1 VGGGAL
7 VSALLTAGVAG
18 VTAVDKT
25 SDSLVSAGAA
35 ALALS
40 ALLAVSF
47 VVAGGVLVRTVLLC
61 AGELLPVSDE
71 SENCSGEGRD
81 DAVRVEARCS
91 LLTTLVP
98 PLCASAAGSHS
109 ESIEGRTGVLC
120 SVRGAI
126 ASVCIDSLSSFSVA
140 SSTILFCVSLSSDKS
155 GTVGI

>member
-1 VGGGAL
+1 MGGGAL

-35 ALALS
+35 VLAVSALLAV
-40 ALLAVSF
+40 LLAVSF

-71 SENCSGEGRD
+71 RENCCGEGRD

-120 SVRGAI
+120 SLRGAI
-126 ASVCIDSLSSFSVA
+126 ASACIDSLSSFSVA
-140 SSTILFCVSLSSDKS
+140 SSTISTTIMKQ
-155 GTVGI
+155 